1 MRAGTEVWYN
11 LLPTLSGV
19 IDDSPSLFVPGE
31 CGRDRGRV
39 AVEVKVTKEANT
51 TRESMARNSLRD
63 SMLNRRDAHE
73 AQMILNICSAI

>member
-1 MRAGTEVWYN
+1 MRAGTEAWYN
-11 LLPTLSGV
+11 LLPTPSGV
-19 IDDSPSLFVPGE
+19 TNNSPSLFVPGE

-51 TRESMARNSLRD
+51 TRERSSFRD

-73 AQMILNICSAI
+73 AQII

>member
-11 LLPTLSGV
+11 LLPTLSG
-19 IDDSPSLFVPGE
+19 ITDNSPSLFVPSD
-31 CGRDRGRV
+31 CGHDRGRV

-73 AQMILNICSAI
+73 AQMI